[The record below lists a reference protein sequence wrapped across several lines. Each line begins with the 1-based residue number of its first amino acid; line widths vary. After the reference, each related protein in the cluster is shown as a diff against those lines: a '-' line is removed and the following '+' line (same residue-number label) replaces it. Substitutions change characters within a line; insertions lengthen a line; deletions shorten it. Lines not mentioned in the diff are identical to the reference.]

1 MPPDLLEATS
11 PLWPAVCGFLV
22 LACLRTDA
30 SGFVIL
36 TSMSAAGFLLCS
48 CLSSP
53 PDGGGRRGEEEGV
66 VVSARVSG
74 ASVENPRRKR
84 AMEERVEKDEER
96 DEREERE
103 ERKPTGRSPLP
114 HSRGHAASLP
124 PRQTRDSQR
133 RLREALMD
141 DLFGEGR

>member
-1 MPPDLLEATS
+1 MSPDLLEATS

-30 SGFVIL
+30 SGFVVL

-53 PDGGGRRGEEEGV
+53 LGGGGRRGEEGV
-66 VVSARVSG
+66 VASARVSG

-84 AMEERVEKDEER
+84 AMEEREEKGGAEEEQTVR
-96 DEREERE
+96 HS
-103 ERKPTGRSPLP
+103 TTFP

-124 PRQTRDSQR
+124 PRQTRDSQQ

-141 DLFGEGR
+141 DLFGEGRR